1 MRFPN
6 IDAER
11 RKAHLSKRKLC
22 IALGIKPE
30 KLQGWQDGRLE
41 IKAHDLVNLARLF
54 DTTPPHWTVPGNS
67 GIFCYLGL
75 RCSD

>member
-1 MRFPN
+1 MRFSN
-6 IDAER
+6 IEAER
-11 RKAHLSKRKLC
+11 RKAHLSKRKMC

-54 DTTPPHWTVPGNS
+54 DTTTDH
-67 GIFCYLGL
+67 ILG
-75 RCSD
+75 RT

>member
-6 IDAER
+6 IEAER
-11 RKAHLSKRKLC
+11 QKAHLSKSKMC
-22 IALGIKPE
+22 ATLGIKPE

-54 DTTPPHWTVPGNS
+54 DTTTDH
-67 GIFCYLGL
+67 ILG
-75 RCSD
+75 RA